1 MAPPIAR
8 VGASCSRAPPPR
20 VQLLSEGQEIYSGPA
35 REATSYF
42 EQLGHKCPANYNPA
56 EFFAD
61 LISVD
66 TSSPEAEASSRSLAE
81 PPQST
86 SPTVTMKPICDRF
99 PGT

>member
-1 MAPPIAR
+1 M
-8 VGASCSRAPPPR
+8 
-20 VQLLSEGQEIYSGPA
+20 QLLSEGQEIYSGPA

-66 TSSPEAEASSRSLAE
+66 TSPEAEASSRSLAE

-99 PGT
+99 SGT